1 LNIVRAR
8 QHQQIPL
15 HRPERH
21 IARNQ
26 QYLPRDPQQLP
37 HLQRH
42 RQAPQILIKP
52 GFADCHLRRWLKNGN
67 GVNVISVQK
76 SSQRITSVMK
86 GVFLMELEDDD
97 DATAVADDLG
107 ISLHALIGITGANTM
122 QLLVNI
128 AGQELHALVD
138 SGSTHTFIHDVIV
151 HRLGL
156 KVTLQPGLSV
166 KVANGE
172 RLQSYNACK
181 ATNVIVQDENIVMN
195 CYALPL
201 EGFNII
207 LGIQWLKSLGPIMWD
222 FATLKMAFVREGRS
236 VRLVGCG
243 GTPSALYSLQP
254 ADNIMDTLL

>member
-1 LNIVRAR
+1 
-8 QHQQIPL
+8 
-15 HRPERH
+15 
-21 IARNQ
+21 
-26 QYLPRDPQQLP
+26 
-37 HLQRH
+37 
-42 RQAPQILIKP
+42 
-52 GFADCHLRRWLKNGN
+52 
-67 GVNVISVQK
+67 
-76 SSQRITSVMK
+76 
-86 GVFLMELEDDD
+86 MELEDND

-181 ATNVIVQDENIVMN
+181 ATNVIVQDKHIVMN

-207 LGIQWLKSLGPIMWD
+207 LGIQWLKSFGTYHVGFCNAKNGLCSGRTLSLLGWLWWN
-222 FATLKMAFVREGRS
+222 AK
-236 VRLVGCG
+236 C
-243 GTPSALYSLQP
+243 
-254 ADNIMDTLL
+254 TLLPAAGRQHHGHVTTDLLGHI